1 MGLLLGGVALL
12 FVGSFATSQYR
23 KATAFGPL
31 FVEPYSLAVDRAG
44 NLYCG
49 VEFERVHKYAPEG
62 KLLGAW
68 SVDAGGQPFR
78 LLAGEGATI
87 EAATAEGKLIRF
99 SDLGKTLSSEVD
111 AEAFERFGSAN
122 DLAVQSASGVRYAI
136 EHGGIVR
143 SDPGA
148 SESEVWKPAPGRP
161 LLWIRTPVPLA
172 LLLISGPIA
181 ILGSLAISRAPSKSA

>member
-1 MGLLLGGVALL
+1 MGLLLGGTALL
-12 FVGSFATSQYR
+12 IVGSFATSQYR

-31 FVEPYSLAVDRAG
+31 FVEPFSLAVDRAE

-62 KLLGAW
+62 KLVGAW

-78 LLAGEGATI
+78 LRAGQDATI
-87 EAATAEGKLIRF
+87 EAATADGKLIRF
-99 SDLGKTLSSEVD
+99 SDLGKTLSSEAD
-111 AEAFERFGSAN
+111 AGAFERFGSAN
-122 DLAVQSASGVRYAI
+122 DLSVQSASGVHYAI

-143 SDPGA
+143 SAPGA
-148 SESEVWKPAPGRP
+148 SGSEVWKPEPGWP

-172 LLLISGPIA
+172 LFLVSGPII
-181 ILGSLAISRAPSKSA
+181 ILGSLAISRAPGRSG